1 MAHGEAFGRRPDR
14 QVTLSI
20 DGSPVQLNGFVKDVF
35 QEVVVGLV
43 RSLGDEDPSGR
54 IELLVEP
61 GGEGK

>member
-1 MAHGEAFGRRPDR
+1 MAHGETSSRRPDR

-43 RSLGDEDPSGR
+43 RSLGDEDPAGR
-54 IELLVEP
+54 IELLVGPER
-61 GGEGK
+61 EDN